1 MKATN
6 AVTLPDE
13 TTVGIRLA
21 DQADRDALLAGFERL
36 SPTSR
41 FRRFF
46 TGIPYLSDQ
55 MVDRLTAIDQ
65 HHHVAV
71 GVFDP
76 TRPSDIDRPDG
87 LGVGVGRYIVSDR
100 DQSRAEFA
108 VAVIDEYQ
116 GHGIGT
122 LLLQALVLIAH
133 QRGIETFTA
142 DVLAENHG
150 MISVLHRFGATRVH
164 LGSDPTELSYE
175 LAIADATAALE
186 DHPNHPALTEL
197 ADQLP
202 T

>member
-1 MKATN
+1 MKATST
-6 AVTLPDE
+6 VTLPDR
-13 TTVGIRLA
+13 TTLGMRLA

-46 TGIPYLSDQ
+46 TGIPSLLDQ
-55 MVDRLTAIDQ
+55 MVDRLTNIDQ

-76 TRPSDIDRPDG
+76 TRPSDIGRPDG

-100 DQSRAEFA
+100 DRTRAEFA

-116 GHGIGT
+116 GRGIGSS
-122 LLLQALVLIAH
+122 LLQALVLIAAE
-133 QRGIETFTA
+133 RGIDTFTA
-142 DVLAENHG
+142 DVLAENKG
-150 MISVLHRFGATRVH
+150 MISVLRRFGATRVQ

-175 LAIADATAALE
+175 LVITDAAAALA
-186 DHPNHPALTEL
+186 DNPNHPALSEL
-197 ADQLP
+197 TSQLP

>member
-100 DQSRAEFA
+100 DQSRASS
-108 VAVIDEYQ
+108 Q
-116 GHGIGT
+116 LRSST
-122 LLLQALVLIAH
+122 
-133 QRGIETFTA
+133 
-142 DVLAENHG
+142 
-150 MISVLHRFGATRVH
+150 STR
-164 LGSDPTELSYE
+164 
-175 LAIADATAALE
+175 ATASA
-186 DHPNHPALTEL
+186 PCCSKPWSSS
-197 ADQLP
+197 P
-202 T
+202 TSAGSKPSPPTC

>member
-1 MKATN
+1 MKATRT
-6 AVTLPDE
+6 VTLPDR

-46 TGIPYLSDQ
+46 TGIPFLSDQ
-55 MVDRLTAIDQ
+55 MVDRLTNIDQ

-76 TRPSDIDRPDG
+76 TRPSDIGRPDG
-87 LGVGVGRYIVSDR
+87 LGIGVGRYIVPDH
-100 DQSRAEFA
+100 DQTQAEFA

-116 GHGIGT
+116 GRGIGT
-122 LLLQALVLIAH
+122 LLLQALVLIASE
-133 QRGIETFTA
+133 RDIDTFTA

-150 MISVLHRFGATRVH
+150 MISILHRLGATRTD
-164 LGSDPTELSYE
+164 LGSNPTELSYE
-175 LAIADATAALE
+175 LAIANAAATLA
-186 DHPNHPALTEL
+186 DNPNHPALAEL
-197 ADQLP
+197 TNQLP